1 MAHHHQAWAMLE
13 EERADVRPNDRSPS
27 RKRADEARKAQR
39 ESESGASTLSPML
52 AARVSG
58 LLLPSAVTLLEALV
72 ASSRLEKAMEPQQG
86 AVCQCMGQAVA
97 QVNLVL
103 MSGDFGGAVIFGR
116 VCCRLLLEG
125 ERGPAG
131 GHSGGHSSWAFWVLD
146 PPLPPPVVVLCDVCR
161 DCCFFGTVCTACDF
175 VQLHRWQ
182 PPPPPPPPPRN
193 P

>member
-1 MAHHHQAWAMLE
+1 MLE

-103 MSGDFGGAVIFGR
+103 MRILVERYLSAVYAVGCCWRERGVLEAQWGAQQLGVLALGAPLPR
-116 VCCRLLLEG
+116 CRLM
-125 ERGPAG
+125 
-131 GHSGGHSSWAFWVLD
+131 
-146 PPLPPPVVVLCDVCR
+146 
-161 DCCFFGTVCTACDF
+161 
-175 VQLHRWQ
+175 
-182 PPPPPPPPPRN
+182 
-193 P
+193 